1 MTANTSSDTQ
11 SCRSRPRR
19 SQRGSVTAETA
30 MVLPALLGVGF
41 TLAFLVVAIGA
52 RIRCGDAA
60 WEAARGLARGEPS
73 EFAGQAV
80 RTFAPAGALVTVR
93 QADGYMIVRVADRV
107 AFGKSS
113 LLPGL
118 TVADEAR
125 VPCEVGVACGA
136 TAAPTASQQETEAE
150 PGPGPEPEPRSER
163 GVPPW

>member
-1 MTANTSSDTQ
+1 MTAHISSDRG
-11 SCRSRPRR
+11 SCR

-73 EFAGQAV
+73 EFADQAV
-80 RTFAPAGALVTVR
+80 REFAPAGATVTVS
-93 QADGYMIVRVADRV
+93 QADGYVTVRVADRV
-107 AFGKSS
+107 AFGRGL

-118 TVADEAR
+118 TVVDEAR
-125 VPCEVGVACGA
+125 VPCEVGVVCGA
-136 TAAPTASQQETEAE
+136 TAASTAPQQGTEAE
-150 PGPGPEPEPRSER
+150 PSPGPEPEPQPER
-163 GVPPW
+163 GVSP